1 MGFNKNIVGVDIM
14 DIKGQIALE
23 YLLIFFVFIII
34 LSVIS
39 IPLLTDSIE
48 TTDDMTNSVMTK
60 SFLTEV
66 QKNVKLIDSLD
77 VGSKHTFSVLVPS
90 NMTLYYN
97 NEYGKHYISTT
108 LKLSDN
114 TKKTIKVEVPCKV
127 SFNSNVNYYYVTL
140 KKGWYYNVEVKY
152 LTSSNGER
160 NINVN
165 FK

>member
-1 MGFNKNIVGVDIM
+1 M
-14 DIKGQIALE
+14 DKKGQIAME
-23 YLLIFFVFIII
+23 YLLIFFILIII
-34 LSVIS
+34 MSVIS

-48 TTDDMTNSVMTK
+48 TTEDMADAIMTK

-66 QKNVKLIDSLD
+66 QKNVKLIYALD
-77 VGSKHTFSVLVPS
+77 IGSKHTFSISVPC

-108 LKLSDN
+108 LKMSDN
-114 TKKTIKVEVPCKV
+114 SKKTIKLEVPCKV
-127 SFNSNVNYYYVTL
+127 SFNSNVNYYFVNL

-152 LTSSNGER
+152 LTSSDGER
-160 NINVN
+160 NININ